1 MSSQS
6 NVLPVAPSSTS
17 SLMPLLISGQC
28 VFFFRPL
35 DTSSTQAVTIGFRSN
50 DQKNNLEFVFTDKC
64 VACTLNG
71 ELKCTSEQSALV
83 NYTNVYYWIS
93 VDSQNQRLVAGM
105 GEARIATNF
114 FLYEFPSSPV
124 TERATIKNVLESLC
138 YATFDTKS
146 VSGLR
151 VLRDPIM
158 KHDTPMLVKDKNEL
172 TIEDEAKSIYVPVA
186 NLSPMCQK
194 MFQCVAG
201 KKFILNTPDFPQ
213 FSKAIEHSIATP
225 GCWCYEKLK
234 KKRADFNPE
243 KPNINETHLRIT
255 VGENDGES
263 PGIPYVM
270 EIWPPNH
277 YSPVHNHAGANA
289 IIRVLSGA
297 IDVELYPFLS
307 GNDNVSP
314 FGTKTFVQD
323 DITWI
328 SPTLNQV
335 HKLINTHKE
344 TCITIQCYL
353 YGEEDHGHYDFF
365 DFINANKTIDQYE
378 PDSDMEFLAFK
389 KTMQEEWSKYVD
401 PKPSSNTTR
410 CLPWLCS

>member
-1 MSSQS
+1 
-6 NVLPVAPSSTS
+6 
-17 SLMPLLISGQC
+17 
-28 VFFFRPL
+28 
-35 DTSSTQAVTIGFRSN
+35 
-50 DQKNNLEFVFTDKC
+50 
-64 VACTLNG
+64 
-71 ELKCTSEQSALV
+71 
-83 NYTNVYYWIS
+83 
-93 VDSQNQRLVAGM
+93 
-105 GEARIATNF
+105 
-114 FLYEFPSSPV
+114 
-124 TERATIKNVLESLC
+124 
-138 YATFDTKS
+138 
-146 VSGLR
+146 
-151 VLRDPIM
+151 
-158 KHDTPMLVKDKNEL
+158 
-172 TIEDEAKSIYVPVA
+172 
-186 NLSPMCQK
+186 
-194 MFQCVAG
+194 
-201 KKFILNTPDFPQ
+201 
-213 FSKAIEHSIATP
+213 
-225 GCWCYEKLK
+225 
-234 KKRADFNPE
+234 
-243 KPNINETHLRIT
+243 
-255 VGENDGES
+255 
-263 PGIPYVM
+263 
-270 EIWPPNH
+270 
-277 YSPVHNHAGANA
+277 VHNHAGANA

-307 GNDNVSP
+307 GNDKVNP